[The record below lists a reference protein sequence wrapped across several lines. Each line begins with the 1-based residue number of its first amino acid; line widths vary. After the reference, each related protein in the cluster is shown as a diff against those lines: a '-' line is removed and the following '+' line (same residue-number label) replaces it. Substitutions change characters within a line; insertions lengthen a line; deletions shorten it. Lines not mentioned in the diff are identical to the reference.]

1 MPAYT
6 LLDVINEAKDD
17 IADASI
23 SEMRRIMDAKK
34 TKAPPAIEKI
44 KSLLANK
51 SEYELYEFL
60 DNCEFW
66 EVRNKNS
73 PGWYQTA
80 GVRAAND
87 RIEFYYDAE
96 FIEKI
101 AKKPGELMFL
111 IAHEA
116 SHIFRYHQDRT
127 QKLGHDHQK
136 ANIAQDMIINHDIM
150 KTSEIAGFPPNFIK
164 GGMKMPEKFAEDY
177 KHDKKAYYYENMYK
191 WLEGNPDQDPT
202 QQDDDDDEDGDGGDG
217 QQQEK
222 DYWEK
227 GSIVKVNSGEHKGE
241 YRKITSVNDDGSL
254 ETEPVDIEKEYE
266 KVRQGK

>member
-1 MPAYT
+1 MSTYT
-6 LLDVINEAKDD
+6 LIDIINEAKSD

-23 SEMRRIMDAKK
+23 SEMRSIMDAKK
-34 TKAPPAIEKI
+34 TKAPPAIEKV
-44 KSLLANK
+44 KALLSNRG
-51 SEYELYEFL
+51 EYELYEFL

-73 PGWYQTA
+73 PGWYRTA

-87 RIEFYYDAE
+87 RIEFYYDAD
-96 FIEKI
+96 FINTI

-127 QKLGHDHQK
+127 QKLGHDPEM

-150 KTSEIAGFPPNFIK
+150 KTSEIGGFKPEFIE
-164 GGMKMPEKFAEDY
+164 GGMKMPQEFADDF
-177 KHDKKAYYYENMYK
+177 KHDKKAYYYENMYN
-191 WLEGNPDQDPT
+191 WLEANPKHDPRNKE
-202 QQDDDDDEDGDGGDG
+202 DEDGDGDGDG
-217 QQQEK
+217 DQQQEK
-222 DYWEK
+222 DYWQE

-241 YRKITSVNDDGSL
+241 YRKITKVNKDGTL
-254 ETEPVDIEKEYE
+254 ETEPVDIQEEYE
-266 KVRQGK
+266 KVRRGK